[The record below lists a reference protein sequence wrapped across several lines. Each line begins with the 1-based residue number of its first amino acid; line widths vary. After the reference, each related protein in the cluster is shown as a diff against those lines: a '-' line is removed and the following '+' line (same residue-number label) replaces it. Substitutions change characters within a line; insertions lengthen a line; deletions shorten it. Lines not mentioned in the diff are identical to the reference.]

1 VRPRFISPDT
11 RPAYRALTRTHSG
24 KWLGNDRAPGS
35 ESPLRG
41 LEPPPARPEL
51 HPFCKEANQ
60 RRDARAT
67 PGLLTSLESR
77 DQRPAPQRRYPLG
90 VSPPTRLERPDVVF
104 LDLGDTLV
112 RAHPSW
118 VEVYAQ
124 AFPTFGVEIA
134 RDDFQR
140 AFSEAFEEGENEGPF
155 EATEEASY
163 RRLKELDGRVFAKLG
178 YPDLPDEFFRRVEQ
192 AFAADSSW
200 WVFPD
205 VIPALDALVDDGI
218 RLAVISNWS
227 WQAPELIHDLELAR
241 HFEALIISARVGY
254 LKPHRGIFE
263 HALGVM
269 RVPPDRAVHVGD
281 SVRADVDGAR
291 AVGITPVLID
301 RSTHVHAHSNDE
313 LPRDVPVIG
322 DLFGLLDLLDVAR
335 PAAAAVSRAG

>member
-1 VRPRFISPDT
+1 MT
-11 RPAYRALTRTHSG
+11 
-24 KWLGNDRAPGS
+24 
-35 ESPLRG
+35 
-41 LEPPPARPEL
+41 PP
-51 HPFCKEANQ
+51 K
-60 RRDARAT
+60 
-67 PGLLTSLESR
+67 
-77 DQRPAPQRRYPLG
+77 
-90 VSPPTRLERPDVVF
+90 RLERPDVVF

-118 VEVYAQ
+118 VEVYAK

-140 AFSEAFEEGENEGPF
+140 AFSDAFEEGENEGPF

-178 YPDLPDEFFRRVEQ
+178 YPDLPDDFFRRVED
-192 AFAADSSW
+192 AFAADTSW

-205 VIPALDALVDDGI
+205 VIPALDAVVANGI

-227 WQAPELIHDLELAR
+227 WQAPELLHDLELAR

-269 RVPPDRAVHVGD
+269 GVSPDRAVHVGD
-281 SVRADVDGAR
+281 SVRADVEGSR
-291 AVGITPVLID
+291 AAGITPVLID
-301 RSTHVHAHSNDE
+301 RSTHVHAHHNDE
-313 LPRDVPVIG
+313 LPRDVPVIT
-322 DLFGLLDLLDVAR
+322 DLFGLLDLLNVPR
-335 PAAAAVSRAG
+335 PEAAAAVSRAG

>member
-1 VRPRFISPDT
+1 MT
-11 RPAYRALTRTHSG
+11 
-24 KWLGNDRAPGS
+24 
-35 ESPLRG
+35 
-41 LEPPPARPEL
+41 PP
-51 HPFCKEANQ
+51 K
-60 RRDARAT
+60 
-67 PGLLTSLESR
+67 
-77 DQRPAPQRRYPLG
+77 
-90 VSPPTRLERPDVVF
+90 RLERPDVVF

-118 VEVYAQ
+118 VEVYAK

-140 AFSEAFEEGENEGPF
+140 AFSDAFEEGENEGPF

-178 YPDLPDEFFRRVEQ
+178 YPDLPDDFFRRVED
-192 AFAADSSW
+192 AFAADTSW

-205 VIPALDALVDDGI
+205 VIPALDALVANGI

-227 WQAPELIHDLELAR
+227 WQAPELLHDLELAR

-269 RVPPDRAVHVGD
+269 GVSPDRAVHVGD
-281 SVRADVDGAR
+281 SVRADVEGSR
-291 AVGITPVLID
+291 AAGITPVLID
-301 RSTHVHAHSNDE
+301 RSTHVHAHHNDE
-313 LPRDVPVIG
+313 LPRDVPVIT
-322 DLFGLLDLLDVAR
+322 DLFGLLDLLNVPR
-335 PAAAAVSRAG
+335 PEAAAAVSRAG

>member
-1 VRPRFISPDT
+1 MSPVV
-11 RPAYRALTRTHSG
+11 AL
-24 KWLGNDRAPGS
+24 P
-35 ESPLRG
+35 
-41 LEPPPARPEL
+41 RPE
-51 HPFCKEANQ
+51 
-60 RRDARAT
+60 
-67 PGLLTSLESR
+67 
-77 DQRPAPQRRYPLG
+77 
-90 VSPPTRLERPDVVF
+90 VVF

-118 VEVYAQ
+118 MEVYAQ

-134 RDDFQR
+134 RQDFQR

-155 EATEEASY
+155 EATEDASY
-163 RRLKELDGRVFAKLG
+163 RRLKELDGSVFAKLG
-178 YPDLPDEFFRRVEQ
+178 YPDLPDDFFRRVEE

-205 VIPALDALVDDGI
+205 VIPALDALVAHGL

-269 RVPPDRAVHVGD
+269 RVAPDRAVHVGD
-281 SVRADVDGAR
+281 SVRADVEGSR
-291 AVGITPVLID
+291 AAGITPVLID
-301 RSTHVHAHSNDE
+301 RSTHVHAHENDA
-313 LPRDVPVIG
+313 LPGDVPVIA
-322 DLFGLLDLLDVAR
+322 DLFGLLDLLGVAR